1 MIKKIIFFL
10 ILIVFSNNLFAS
22 EQKSIRIDV
31 QKFKCDYRGEI
42 PPEEIFQRFNIIT
55 EAEKEANKNYI
66 IAELK
71 KNNSAHELFCN
82 NQPIAIEFNYSILEN
97 LPVPIKKDLPVPKNE
112 ESENKQQSLIINNDD
127 QTNED
132 DLEEKPLTEGEK
144 KRQEKQKQKEKQI
157 KDEEEKLDKG
167 KVVKSFIENQK
178 DKDENK
184 ILFSTSIEE
193 LSKKF
198 AQYKENY
205 EESDNFNRTQLEA
218 LKTDFQSIKNIIANN
233 YMGLINTY
241 DQIKL
246 FCNELDDFKFKEN
259 KSGGKELKNN
269 CKTIT
274 EDWTSL
280 NWIKVGKQNFID
292 YFNLEIYQ
300 IDSEIKIYI
309 ENIVSKIENIKKAEE
324 KRKEDE
330 RKADEKRKEDERKAE
345 EKRKEEER
353 QKKLKEAEEKKKK
366 EEAEKKKEAERQK
379 KLEQKKKEEEE
390 KKKEAERQKE
400 LKQIEKDKKDEYEN
414 IIVSIEKIEIQ
425 ELNENFEKLAESYE
439 ELSNRDSLSVNIDKD
454 LDNLNEQRAELVSD
468 GIFETIKEVKDNIS
482 INELLDEDKKED
494 LLENL
499 KNNVESKIEKRKKEI
514 DNYIKIIEGK
524 INSQDQAFRSKI
536 DELENRN
543 TLYLFIIIGTIVI
556 LGGAIIYL
564 ILRRSKDDVP
574 SQTSSIRNTSILQQE
589 IDELKQ
595 IIRNSQQ
602 QSNVQQTPN
611 VTQQQ
616 PQEEVRQPT
625 EQELFAQK
633 LNDLGHDYLDAI
645 TDPNKIEGFKE
656 KWQAIGLDRESRVGA
671 STVTTLKKDNRPFE
685 RCNFWAVPIRNN
697 YRIFG
702 GRILRTNSV
711 ALTADDGRMARDLLT
726 GIFDIEY
733 GTSFQIRQQ
742 GVAVMKNQIFEIT
755 TKGKITIPKT

>member
-22 EQKSIRIDV
+22 EQ
-31 QKFKCDYRGEI
+31 QKIGIEIKEFKCEKRGPI
-42 PPEEIFQRFNIIT
+42 PRDKIFQRFNIIT
-55 EAEKEANKNYI
+55 EAEKEANRNYI
-66 IAELK
+66 ISELIK
-71 KNNSAHELFCN
+71 ENPGHELFCAN
-82 NQPIAIEFNYSILEN
+82 TMSLDVRFNYEILEN
-97 LPVPIKKDLPVPKNE
+97 LPIPITKNLPVPKNE

-127 QTNED
+127 QLNED

-144 KRQEKQKQKEKQI
+144 KRQERQKQKEKQI

-167 KVVKSFIENQK
+167 KFVKSFIENQK
-178 DKDENK
+178 DNDENK

-205 EESDNFNRTQLEA
+205 EESENFNRTQLQA

-241 DQIKL
+241 DQIEL

-259 KSGGKELKNN
+259 KSDGRELKTN
-269 CKTIT
+269 CNTIT
-274 EDWTSL
+274 KDWTSV
-280 NWIKVGKQNFID
+280 NWIKYGKQNFID
-292 YFNLEIYQ
+292 YFKLEIYQ
-300 IDSEIKIYI
+300 IDSEINIYI
-309 ENIVSKIENIKKAEE
+309 ENIDSKIKNIKKAEQKRKEE
-324 KRKEDE
+324 KRKEE
-330 RKADEKRKEDERKAE
+330 IRKAE
-345 EKRKEEER
+345 EKKKKEEQRKEEER
-353 QKKLKEAEEKKKK
+353 QKKLKEAEEKKKR

-379 KLEQKKKEEEE
+379 KLEDKKKKEEAKKQKEEEE
-390 KKKEAERQKE
+390 KLRKEAEEKNTKE
-400 LKQIEKDKKDEYEN
+400 YVRLEN
-414 IIVSIEKIEIQ
+414 LI
-425 ELNENFEKLAESYE
+425 
-439 ELSNRDSLSVNIDKD
+439 KD
-454 LDNLNEQRAELVSD
+454 LDFTKINSDIEILTQKFRNLTLKDIYKTNFKEELD
-468 GIFETIKEVKDNIS
+468 DLKQ
-482 INELLDEDKKED
+482 EL
-494 LLENL
+494 
-499 KNNVESKIEKRKKEI
+499 SKIEKNEIYSNISQIEKGIKESEILNTDQKNELSEELDTRKKDINTTDDIEDYKGEI
-514 DNYIKIIEGK
+514 NEIIS
-524 INSQDQAFRSKI
+524 SQDSVLQSRIAN
-536 DELENRN
+536 LEGQN
-543 TLYLFIIIGTIVI
+543 TTYLIAIGVIILIM
-556 LGGAIIYL
+556 GGAIIYL
-564 ILRRSKDDVP
+564 ILRRPKDDVP

-625 EQELFAQK
+625 EQELFTQK
-633 LNDLGHDYLDAI
+633 LQDLGQDYLEAI

-685 RCNFWAVPIRNN
+685 RCNFWAVPIRNS